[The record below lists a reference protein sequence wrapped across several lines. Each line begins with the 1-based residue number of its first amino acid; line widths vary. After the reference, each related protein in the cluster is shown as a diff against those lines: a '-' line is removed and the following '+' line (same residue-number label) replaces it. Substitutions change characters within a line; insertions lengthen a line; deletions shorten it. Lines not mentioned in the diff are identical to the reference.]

1 MDSTVN
7 LSWQMKESETLKI
20 NQWKSS
26 KLKNREKKDKRKIN
40 KTFDVQMTYRAM
52 FSIHLMLMR
61 IPAEEEKVK
70 GIENCI

>member
-7 LSWQMKESETLKI
+7 VSWQMKESETLKI
-20 NQWKSS
+20 DQQKS

-40 KTFDVQMTYRAM
+40 RTFHVQMTYGAM
-52 FSIHLMLMR
+52 FSIHLMLMS
-61 IPAEEEKVK
+61 IPAEEKVK